1 MRGRASAIK
10 AQALASSDA
19 RMAEFVEIDKRRIE
33 LEREAKLVQDQTD
46 RLLFRNVFIGLGIFI
61 IILVVISL
69 VILL

>member
-61 IILVVISL
+61 FILVVISL